1 MSVLSIEKGLSKVKN
16 LAQGS
21 KMQRFLR
28 QPLSYL
34 TAQVFRTMVFPISKK
49 GILRQAH
56 TFMGYP
62 LSIALPSGM
71 DIYLTG
77 GKTHDSEI
85 RLAQF
90 LIQFYKKNTLITPIF
105 IDIGAHIG
113 YFSLLV
119 AKILEEYEIEGK
131 IYAFEA
137 AKGTFELLQENLRAF
152 KNIQCFHNALTDT
165 EQDLSFYEFPVLYSE
180 YNTLHIQQF
189 ENEKWFKK
197 FRPTSVIVKGKTL
210 DSIVDEYPI
219 QNPLIKIDTEGA
231 EEQVIKGG
239 KAFLKSQNPTLIIEF
254 LADKNKNE
262 GHFKAYELLKEW
274 GYQAHFIK
282 DSGQLEVLD
291 NIEMYFK
298 NTGLDSDNFVFIKN

>member
-1 MSVLSIEKGLSKVKN
+1 MSELSIENGLLKVKN
-16 LAQGS
+16 LAQGN
-21 KMQRFLR
+21 KMQRFLHHPMR
-28 QPLSYL
+28 YL
-34 TAQVFRTMVFPISKK
+34 TAQFFRTVVFPISKK

-56 TFMGYP
+56 TFMGAP

-90 LIQFYKKNTLITPIF
+90 LIQFYKKNTLTTAVF

-119 AKILEEYEIEGK
+119 AKILEEHAIEGK

-137 AKGTFELLQENLRAF
+137 AKGTFELLQGNLSAF

-197 FRPTSVIVKGKTL
+197 FRPTSVIVGGKTL
-210 DSIVDEYPI
+210 DGIVNDYSIH
-219 QNPLIKIDTEGA
+219 NPLIKIDTEGA

-239 KAFLKSQNPTLIIEF
+239 RTFLKNQNPTLIIEF

-262 GHFKAYELLKEW
+262 GHFKAYEFLNEL
-274 GYQAHFIK
+274 GYQAYFIK
-282 DSGQLEVLD
+282 EDGHLEVLN
-291 NIEMYFK
+291 NIEAYFK
-298 NTGLDSDNFVFIKN
+298 RTGLDSDNFVFIKN